1 MTNKEKIESF
11 AKNGYDDN
19 PERKAFR
26 KLIYRDESFKNWI
39 KDYFQLNMEECPFK
53 IIEDPLGEY
62 QVDLGMVDSTD
73 KIVGLIEVDVFND
86 WHDKW
91 PFYYKWCHRLGR
103 KTKYWINNSYP
114 YINVTFN
121 ENHNDAIV
129 TTREIE
135 SQYPIK
141 HKWFKVKKMYDDVRE
156 VPISRA
162 IKFGD
167 WSSNEL

>member
-11 AKNGYDDN
+11 AKNGYDDR

-26 KLIYRDESFKNWI
+26 KLIYRNEPFKDWI
-39 KDYFQLNMEECPFK
+39 KDYFQLNMEDGPFR
-53 IIEDPLGEY
+53 IIEDPLGAKA
-62 QVDLGMVDSTD
+62 VDLGMIDSAG
-73 KIVGLIEVDVFND
+73 KIVGLIEVDVFFS
-86 WHDKW
+86 WKDKW
-91 PFYYKWCHRLGR
+91 PVYYKWCHRLGR

-121 ENHNDAIV
+121 TNHNNAIL

-141 HKWFKVKKMYDDVRE
+141 DKWFKDKKMTEQVRE
-156 VPISRA
+156 VPISKS

-167 WSSNEL
+167 WS

>member
-11 AKNGYDDN
+11 AKNGYDDK

-26 KLIYRDESFKNWI
+26 KMIYRDESFKNWI
-39 KDYFQLNMEECPFK
+39 KDYFQLNMEDGPFK

-62 QVDLGMVDSTD
+62 QVDLGMVDSSD
-73 KIVGLIEVDVFND
+73 NIVGLIEVDVFFS
-86 WHDKW
+86 WKDKW
-91 PFYYKWCHRLGR
+91 PSYYKWCHRLGR

-114 YINVTFN
+114 YINITFN
-121 ENHNDAIV
+121 TKHNDAIV

-141 HKWFKVKKMYDDVRE
+141 DKWFKDKKMAEQVRE
-156 VPISRA
+156 VPISKS

-167 WSSNEL
+167 WSSK

>member
-1 MTNKEKIESF
+1 MTNNNKEKIESF
-11 AKNGYDDN
+11 AKNDYNDY

-26 KLIYRDESFKNWI
+26 TLLWQDESFKDWI
-39 KDYFQLNMEECPFK
+39 KNYFQLNMENGPFK

-62 QVDLGMVDSTD
+62 KVDLGMIDSD
-73 KIVGLIEVDVFND
+73 GNIVGLIEVDVFFS
-86 WHDKW
+86 WKDKW
-91 PFYYKWCHRLGR
+91 PSYYKWCHRLGR

-121 ENHNDAIV
+121 TNHNNAIL

-141 HKWFKVKKMYDDVRE
+141 DKWFKDKKMTEQVRE
-156 VPISRA
+156 VPISKA
-162 IKFGD
+162 IKFGT
-167 WSSNEL
+167 WS

>member
-11 AKNGYDDN
+11 AKNGYDDK

-26 KLIYRDESFKNWI
+26 KMQWRDESFKAFI
-39 KDYFQLNMEECPFK
+39 KDYAQLNMQDGPFQ

-62 QVDLGMVDSTD
+62 QVDLGMIDSAC
-73 KIVGLIEVDVFND
+73 KIVCLIEVDVWNG

-91 PFYYKWCHRLGR
+91 PSYYKWCHRLGR

-141 HKWFKVKKMYDDVRE
+141 QKWFKVKKMYDDVRE

-162 IKFGD
+162 IKFGT
-167 WSSNEL
+167 WS